1 MSLEL
6 LEKKLRTLPENS
18 FDEVDEFFDFI
29 LFRFER
35 EISQDDFNED
45 TKVAL
50 REVEEMKADPS
61 KGESYTD
68 VDAIILYL
76 TRTGTHSDLF
86 KK

>member
-6 LEKKLRTLPENS
+6 LEKKLRTLPEDS

-35 EISQDDFNED
+35 ENSQEDFNEE
-45 TKVAL
+45 TKAAL

-61 KGESYTD
+61 KGKSYTD
-68 VDAIILYL
+68 VDAMMRELL
-76 TRTGTHSDLF
+76 A
-86 KK
+86 